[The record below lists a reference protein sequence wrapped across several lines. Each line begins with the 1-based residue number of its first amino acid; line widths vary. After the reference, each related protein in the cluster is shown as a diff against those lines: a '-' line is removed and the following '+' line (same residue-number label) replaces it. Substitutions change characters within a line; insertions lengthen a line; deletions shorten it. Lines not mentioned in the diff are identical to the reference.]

1 MIDVICKPLPISDE
15 FGNTTPFLTT
25 FQPHD
30 DEIHRKPE
38 LSIAEEREILS
49 KAILKAH
56 KFSRSS
62 CYDCSNL
69 VQGDGFKR
77 CIGGQYDCCQCAAC
91 KIARRILNE
100 SPATPLNNAHQDCGT
115 IASGAALTG
124 T

>member
-1 MIDVICKPLPISDE
+1 MIDAI
-15 FGNTTPFLTT
+15 

-38 LSIAEEREILS
+38 LSIAEEQEILS

-56 KFSRSS
+56 KYSRSS

-91 KIARRILNE
+91 KIARMILKNQPA
-100 SPATPLNNAHQDCGT
+100 SPLTGTDPRGNAQQDCGT
-115 IASGAALTG
+115 AIDGAVLTG
-124 T
+124 I